1 MPRYFWYRIAR
12 FFKRTHVTR
21 NLALR
26 LNRAGY
32 R

>member
-1 MPRYFWYRIAR
+1 MNLTPFWYRIAR
-12 FFKRTHVTR
+12 FFKRTTT
-21 NLALR
+21 NLDVR